1 MWTNSRGIAVGRYRW
16 GVLVGLLSGLFG
28 IGGGTIIVPAL
39 VWLGLTQRHAAA
51 TSMLAIV
58 PTSVSG
64 VLAYA
69 VEGNVDWI
77 AALLMFLGMFIGG
90 QIGSLLLSRLP
101 EVVLRWAFVVF
112 GVYHRAAVYFIL
124 LA

>member
-1 MWTNSRGIAVGRYRW
+1 M
-16 GVLVGLLSGLFG
+16 SGLFG

-101 EVVLRWAFVVF
+101 EVVLRWAFRGVY
-112 GVYHRAAVYFIL
+112 GVYHREPAYFLYLRVIRQSNLIWL
-124 LA
+124 LSC

>member
-1 MWTNSRGIAVGRYRW
+1 
-16 GVLVGLLSGLFG
+16 
-28 IGGGTIIVPAL
+28 
-39 VWLGLTQRHAAA
+39 
-51 TSMLAIV
+51 MLAIV

-101 EVVLRWAFVVF
+101 EVVLRWAFVVLWRLSS
-112 GVYHRAAVYFIL
+112 RASLFLYLRVIRQSNLIWL
-124 LA
+124 LSC